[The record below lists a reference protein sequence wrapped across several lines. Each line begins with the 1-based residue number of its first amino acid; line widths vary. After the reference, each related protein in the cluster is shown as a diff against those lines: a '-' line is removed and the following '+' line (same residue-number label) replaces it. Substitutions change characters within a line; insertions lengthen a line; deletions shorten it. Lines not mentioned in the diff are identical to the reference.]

1 MKGEQCKCRQMK
13 NQDKKVCML
22 VSRVLVSSWEL
33 AMSRNLPIA
42 DNTRNLNFHNTLF
55 KADVRQRSV
64 EPGRERGR
72 TTANRREERTTG

>member
-42 DNTRNLNFHNTLF
+42 DNTRNLNFPNTLL
-55 KADVRQRSV
+55 KQM
-64 EPGRERGR
+64 
-72 TTANRREERTTG
+72 